1 MPSPLPKTVLIV
13 DDEELIRVLTA
24 RMLEEAGYKVLTAS
38 DGYEALRLVT
48 QLVGVVDLLVID
60 LRMPGMSGEQ
70 LAERVRQ
77 CVPAAL
83 LLFMSGYTSPERT
96 GPLPGPFLAKPFSH
110 ADLLDNVQQ
119 LLQRKT
125 GA

>member
-1 MPSPLPKTVLIV
+1 MPSSLPKTILIV

-24 RMLEEAGYKVLTAS
+24 RMLQEAGYKVVTAS
-38 DGYEALRLVT
+38 DGYEALKLLT
-48 QLVGVVDLLVID
+48 QLVGSVDLLVID

-83 LLFMSGYTSPERT
+83 LLFMSGYTSPDDT
-96 GPLPGPFLAKPFSH
+96 GSLPGPFLAKPFSQ
-110 ADLLDNVQQ
+110 ADFLSNVQQ
-119 LLQRKT
+119 LLQRK
-125 GA
+125 

>member
-13 DDEELIRVLTA
+13 DDEELVRVLTA

-48 QLVGVVDLLVID
+48 QLAGVVDVLVID
-60 LRMPGMSGEQ
+60 LRMPGMTGEQ

-77 CVPAAL
+77 CVPTAL
-83 LLFMSGYTSPERT
+83 LLFMSGYTSPEHT

-119 LLQRKT
+119 LLQRKI